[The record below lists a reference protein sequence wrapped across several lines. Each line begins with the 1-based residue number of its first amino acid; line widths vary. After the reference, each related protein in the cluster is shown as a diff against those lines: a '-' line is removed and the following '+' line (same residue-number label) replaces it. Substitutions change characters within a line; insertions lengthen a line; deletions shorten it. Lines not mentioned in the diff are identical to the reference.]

1 MCVLLPRESG
11 EILEVSLLE
20 WTLALFANNTTY
32 AKIKLTINLNMHSN
46 D

>member
-1 MCVLLPRESG
+1 MCVLIPKESG
-11 EILEVSLLE
+11 EILEELLE

-32 AKIKLTINLNMHSN
+32 AKIKLVISLSTHSN